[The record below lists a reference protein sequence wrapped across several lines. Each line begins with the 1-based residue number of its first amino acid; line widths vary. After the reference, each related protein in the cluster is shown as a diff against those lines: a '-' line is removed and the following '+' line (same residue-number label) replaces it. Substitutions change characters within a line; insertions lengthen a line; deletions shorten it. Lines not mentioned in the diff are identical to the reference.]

1 MARADVRDNVVQ
13 VRDEE
18 TVATLANKGDRGE
31 SGEPLGPLGGLK
43 KLGDHAEQDRDE
55 GLATWWTIERGE
67 LRARFVAGDPQNGS
81 NTKRKGQTVEALG
94 TDAVVVRVNLIII
107 VVLKSCEINSE
118 IEAPN
123 NASNR

>member
-1 MARADVRDNVVQ
+1 VARADVRDNVVQ
-13 VRDEE
+13 VGDEE

-67 LRARFVAGDPQNGS
+67 LRARFVTGDDPRTGAIPRERARRS
-81 NTKRKGQTVEALG
+81 RH
-94 TDAVVVRVNLIII
+94 
-107 VVLKSCEINSE
+107 SE
-118 IEAPN
+118 PTLWLF
-123 NASNR
+123 ASTSSSSSS